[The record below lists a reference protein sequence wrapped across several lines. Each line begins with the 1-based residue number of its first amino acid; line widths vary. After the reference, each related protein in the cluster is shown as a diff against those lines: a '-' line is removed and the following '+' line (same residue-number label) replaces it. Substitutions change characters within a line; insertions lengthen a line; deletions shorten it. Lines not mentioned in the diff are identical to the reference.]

1 MLLKEA
7 VEKYEGKTIRIGAS
21 SGFIYIGPAD
31 MNKVEIAARLE
42 RLKAEKELKKALDEM
57 VSPHDVNF
65 LIRLRLSLATGMRAR
80 LDKNERIRKG
90 LIEEMAESI
99 KPAKRKTKEKQ
110 TPDKP
115 QKEKEK
121 GKFKGG
127 RILNPLEIARGAV
140 ENFIATEDRY
150 QAQMFTAYSKVK
162 DYAERMS
169 PWIAISERPV
179 KEVYKSI
186 DPSTKGD
193 VIIIISGKENGDYW
207 FEEEYKRAHSEC

>member
-1 MLLKEA
+1 MLLREA
-7 VEKYEGKTIRIGAS
+7 IEKCQGKTIRIGAS
-21 SGFIYIGPAD
+21 TGFIYIGPAD
-31 MNKVEIAARLE
+31 AKTVEVAAREE

-57 VSPHDVNF
+57 VSPHDVDF

-90 LIEEMAESI
+90 LIE
-99 KPAKRKTKEKQ
+99 RKTKEEQ

-169 PWIAISERPV
+169 PWIAILERPV

-207 FEEEYKRAHSEC
+207 FEEEYRRAHI